1 MQERVMIVF
10 VKIILLFEIFQI
22 KDVKKVDSLKAIN
35 HYFNIAGY
43 KDQGC

>member
-1 MQERVMIVF
+1 MILNKNLNF
-10 VKIILLFEIFQI
+10 DFAIEIIQI